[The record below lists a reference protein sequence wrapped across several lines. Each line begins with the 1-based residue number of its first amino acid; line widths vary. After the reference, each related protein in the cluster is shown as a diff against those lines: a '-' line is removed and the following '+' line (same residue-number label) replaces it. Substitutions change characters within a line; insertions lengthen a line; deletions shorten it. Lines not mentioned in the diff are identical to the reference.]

1 MRYAVTVATSCDD
14 HLACTALRR
23 HAVGHHDS
31 IQSSSHDTLAM
42 DERFSM

>member
-23 HAVGHHDS
+23 HAVGHHGKAFDS
-31 IQSSSHDTLAM
+31 VEQP
-42 DERFSM
+42 